1 MKKSFTSFRVKGVV
15 LDGITDEPSVL
26 LEDLS
31 GYTTISLDI
40 GPFEARAI
48 IVEMEHIRPHAPLA
62 HDLLSEF
69 LTRHRFKM
77 LSFTL
82 DGYEGA
88 GMVGKIHY
96 RRFFKTMHIPAR
108 PSDGIALAV
117 RMKAPIYLSDDILSS
132 YFFIPGKEKQHL
144 NEYRDVL
151 YL

>member
-1 MKKSFTSFRVKGVV
+1 
-15 LDGITDEPSVL
+15 
-26 LEDLS
+26 
-31 GYTTISLDI
+31 
-40 GPFEARAI
+40 
-48 IVEMEHIRPHAPLA
+48 
-62 HDLLSEF
+62 
-69 LTRHRFKM
+69 M